1 MMKTLVGNKRG
12 QVTIYGIIIVT
23 VMLVIFVALLP
34 IIITAIN
41 IVYSN
46 PDVDQLTKLAI
57 SAIPVTMAASIMLVL
72 LVYIGGR

>member
-1 MMKTLVGNKRG
+1 MKTLVDNKRG

-34 IIITAIN
+34 VIISAIN

-72 LVYIGGR
+72 MVYIGGR

>member
-1 MMKTLVGNKRG
+1 MKTLVNNKRG

-34 IIITAIN
+34 VIITAID

-72 LVYIGGR
+72 LVYVGGR